1 MNRALTIRK
10 SENRGLIGLAV
21 LLIAVQAHAATVLT
35 AACGPPAGEVFEGPG
50 SGTCVTGILNL
61 DVLGTI
67 YDVEIVVDTGA
78 NVFGS
83 PTTPSP
89 VPTFWGDQAG
99 AAAAVTAIVNALNS
113 EGGIAGA
120 TGVAGSRYW
129 IDIPWGTAY
138 SNLAVEFANGTG
150 ASWFYEG
157 TGACGFN
164 VGCSAEGWALFTPV
178 VPVPA
183 AVWLFGSALGLMG
196 VMRRKLAS

>member
-1 MNRALTIRK
+1 MEFQKTIILR
-10 SENRGLIGLAV
+10 LIGLLTLLAGAAV
-21 LLIAVQAHAATVLT
+21 HAATVQT
-35 AACGPPAGEVFEGPG
+35 APCGPPAGNVSEGPG

-67 YDVEIVVDTGA
+67 YDVAIVVDTGA

-89 VPTFWGDQAG
+89 VPTFWGNQAG
-99 AAAAVTAIVNALNS
+99 ASAAVTAIVNALNT

-129 IDIPWGTAY
+129 IDIPWGY
-138 SNLAVEFANGTG
+138 NGLEFDVEFADHYLST
-150 ASWFYEG
+150 SWLNSG
-157 TGACGFN
+157 IGSCGFRE
-164 VGCSAEGWALFTPV
+164 GCTAEGWALFTPV

-183 AVWLFGSALGLMG
+183 AVWLFGSALGVMG
-196 VMRRKLAS
+196 WLRRKAS